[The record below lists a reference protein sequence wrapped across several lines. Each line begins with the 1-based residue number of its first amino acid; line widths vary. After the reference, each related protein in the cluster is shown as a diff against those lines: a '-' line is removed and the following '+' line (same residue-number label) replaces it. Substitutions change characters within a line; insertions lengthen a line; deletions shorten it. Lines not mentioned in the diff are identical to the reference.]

1 MSDMGIEEVFANMD
15 PEEKAKIS
23 KEYRRLQ
30 AEADGTSRSA
40 LSTSP
45 LTDSTDLKA
54 NLPNT
59 TVNDL
64 TRKIQEGSKL
74 FEDGE

>member
-30 AEADGTSRSA
+30 AEADGTTCSA
-40 LSTSP
+40 LSTCP
-45 LTDSTDLKA
+45 FTDRTDLKA